1 MWDSN
6 SGKYIIKAVKSY
18 IKKNLTKYILK
29 KQSVPFSS
37 AFYYSHVE
45 PHYILYRIE
54 ITSQA
59 FKKT

>member
-37 AFYYSHVE
+37 AFYYVK